1 MARLYGKEQ
10 REKAKKIR
18 EELIKSLDSIYLKTF
33 EELNDS
39 GLGEGMIIKLTQ
51 LLLLSKDAA
60 IIPLKKEVEAG
71 KTSPTNNQTI
81 PN

>member
-1 MARLYGKEQ
+1 MSRLYGEEQ

-60 IIPLKKEVEAG
+60 IIPLRKEVEAR
-71 KTSPTNNQTI
+71 KASPINKQTLTN
-81 PN
+81 